1 MASAEEKN
9 VRDAPARAVK
19 KLEAAIGK
27 ENVKTSKMERLLYSH
42 EGSAPLPNIAQL
54 GFMNVPDV
62 VVRPTSTA
70 DVQKIVQ
77 IANEEGVPIVPRG
90 ASSWGMGGSMP
101 IFGGIIVDMMARM
114 NKIVDIDVDNLCCT
128 VEAGADYK
136 KVYEACLAKGLLLGS
151 YPSSFPN
158 ASIGG
163 WTAKDGVGV
172 GSYKYGGPGPNTRS
186 MEVVMPDGSI
196 CKTGFD
202 HVVDNSAGY
211 NVNALQVGAEGTLG
225 IICKVTLKLQPFGGT
240 LKNVAYA
247 FSKLQ
252 DLGKP
257 LWELCRSQVVPLH
270 IGFSDGRH
278 FDFLRKAGKHVPE
291 VGTILNVA
299 FEGSKENVERDEAAV
314 DAMMAKHGGKKMP
327 PEVGQHEWDER
338 CYEYRAREVGLDS
351 VPGEVVVRL
360 KDFEAMTDKC
370 YGLIDGLK
378 MDGAIIGIMCDR
390 NTVMFMPYYFL
401 DSTSLLQMTSFA
413 FSKKVGD
420 MSYEYGGR
428 ALGFGALFS
437 SNLEVIR
444 GKDNARQMKAIK
456 NALDK
461 NEVMNPG
468 KLLEMQTRY
477 GIGISSKLFGLAMD
491 GLTVAKKAL
500 PRQDQFDQ
508 KAEDYEMEREKKGL
522 GGHQH

>member
-1 MASAEEKN
+1 MAAAEENN

-54 GFMNVPDV
+54 GFMNVPDI

-77 IANEEGVPIVPRG
+77 IANEEGIPIVPRG
-90 ASSWGMGGSMP
+90 ASTWGMGGSMP
-101 IFGGIIVDMMARM
+101 IFGGIIVDMMGKM
-114 NKIVDIDVDNLCCT
+114 NRIVEIDVDNLCCT
-128 VEAGADYK
+128 AEAGASYK
-136 KVYEACLAKGLLLGS
+136 SVYDACLAKGLLLGS

-163 WTAKDGVGV
+163 WLAKDGVGI
-172 GSYKYGGPGPNTRS
+172 GSYKYGGPVNNLRNI
-186 MEVVMPDGSI
+186 EVVMPDGSV
-196 CKTGFD
+196 CETGFKY
-202 HVVDNSAGY
+202 VVDNSAGY
-211 NVNALQVGAEGTLG
+211 NLSSLQIGAEGTLG

-240 LKNVAYA
+240 LKNVAYS
-247 FSKLQ
+247 FGRLQ
-252 DLGKP
+252 EIGKP
-257 LWELCRSQVVPLH
+257 LWDLCRSQVVPLH

-291 VGTILNVA
+291 VGTILNIA

-314 DAMMAKHGGKKMP
+314 DAIMAKHGGKKMT

-338 CYEYRAREVGLDS
+338 CYEYRAREVGIDS
-351 VPGEVVVRL
+351 VPGEVVVPL
-360 KDFEAMTDKC
+360 KDFETMTNRC
-370 YGLIDGLK
+370 YELIDALK

-401 DSTSLLQMTSFA
+401 DSNSFLQMTSFA

-420 MSYEYGGR
+420 IAMEYGGR
-428 ALGFGALFS
+428 GLGFGALFS

-444 GKDNARQMKAIK
+444 GKDNARQMKAMK
-456 NALDK
+456 MALDK
-461 NEVMNPG
+461 NETMNPG

-477 GIGISSKLFGLAMD
+477 GIGISPKLFGMAMD
-491 GLTVAKKAL
+491 GMLVAKKAL
-500 PRQDQFDQ
+500 PRTNEFDK
-508 KAEDYEMEREKKGL
+508 KAEDYEEERKKKGT